1 MKIIP
6 IRAFKDNYIWAIV
19 DERDL
24 VVVDPGES
32 KPVID
37 FIEEQILS
45 LKAILLTHKHS
56 DHTCGVEELVERYKP
71 TVYGPSE
78 TKNLN
83 SNSLSDG
90 DEIEVL
96 NRGFRVIKTAG
107 HTEEHISYLVEDN
120 LFCGDSLFLAGC
132 GRVFTGDYEEQ
143 YRTIQKF
150 KSLDDGVKVYAAH
163 EYSVTNLNFA
173 REVKPCEDVELAM
186 NKVSKLISKDL
197 PSLPS
202 NIGCERKINP
212 FFKAKDIVEFKGF
225 RDIRDNF

>member
-56 DHTCGVEELVERYKP
+56 DHTGGVEELVERYKS

-143 YRTIQKF
+143 YRTIQKIQ
-150 KSLDDGVKVYAAH
+150 
-163 EYSVTNLNFA
+163 
-173 REVKPCEDVELAM
+173 
-186 NKVSKLISKDL
+186 VS
-197 PSLPS
+197 
-202 NIGCERKINP
+202 G
-212 FFKAKDIVEFKGF
+212 
-225 RDIRDNF
+225 